1 MQNFVNQV
9 KILSEKY
16 EVDTR
21 TLGFGEFSVIKL
33 STDKNTKQ
41 KFAIKIFSKNVDK
54 NSHGF
59 NIIENEI
66 RLLSCV
72 NCPNVIKIYDYFLGD
87 SQLKEEKA
95 LSCENNISYIVLEYM
110 ERGDLFDLVKRKKSF
125 PIKIVRFFFKQLI
138 NGLNS
143 LKKANIAHRDIKLE
157 NLVIDNEYSL
167 KIIDFGFSCRIQD
180 QNEKLIRYDYS
191 LGTEGYMAPEVN
203 RGEYFADKIDVFST
217 GVILF
222 CLLFGHAPFFKA
234 TKQDKFYSLLIERDN
249 RVYWEK
255 ILKSRTVGNDAIFL
269 INRMLAYDPLERI
282 DVEEIYQTEFF
293 NGETS
298 SVNEVQEFFST

>member
-1 MQNFVNQV
+1 MQNYENQV

-16 EVDTR
+16 EVDTM

-41 KFAIKIFSKNVDK
+41 KLAIKFFSKNVDK
-54 NSHGF
+54 NSHGL

-72 NCPNVIKIYDYFLGD
+72 NCPNVIKIYDYYLGD
-87 SQLKEEKA
+87 SPLKEEKG
-95 LSCENNISYIVLEYM
+95 LSPNKYISYIVLEYM

-125 PIKIVRFFFKQLI
+125 PINIVRFFFKQLI
-138 NGLNS
+138 NGLYS
-143 LKKANIAHRDIKLE
+143 LKKVNIAHRDIKLE
-157 NLVIDNEYSL
+157 NLVIDNQYSL
-167 KIIDFGFSCRIQD
+167 KIIDFGFSCRIHD
-180 QNEKLIRYDYS
+180 QNERLIRYDYT
-191 LGTEGYMAPEVN
+191 LGTEGYMSPEVN
-203 RGEYFADKIDVFST
+203 RGEYFADKIDVFSA

-234 TKQDKFYSLLIERDN
+234 NKQDKFYSLFIEKDN

-255 ILKSRTVGNDAIFL
+255 ILKNRTVHDDAIFL

-282 DVEEIYQTEFF
+282 DVEEIFQTDFF